1 MKVISESEITESCP
15 TFSDPMACS
24 LSGSSVHGISRQ
36 EYWSGVPLPSLD
48 SGITLTFYLT
58 VLTELNFILHFV
70 SKSQVLPIL
79 QE

>member
-1 MKVISESEITESCP
+1 MKVK
-15 TFSDPMACS
+15 S
-24 LSGSSVHGISRQ
+24 LSHVRLLVTPWPAAYQAPLSVGFSRQ